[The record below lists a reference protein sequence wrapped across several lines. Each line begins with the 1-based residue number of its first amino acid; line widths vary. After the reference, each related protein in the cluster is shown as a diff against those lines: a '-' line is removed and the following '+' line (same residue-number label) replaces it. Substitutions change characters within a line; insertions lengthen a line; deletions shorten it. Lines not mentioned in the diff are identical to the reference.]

1 MRSSRVP
8 LFLLT
13 ATLLTSV
20 AAVVA
25 PAPSATATVA
35 SRPTENVYTA
45 PEATPV
51 CRDGICV
58 HYAQDGTNDVPTEDD
73 GGGGTWPGVA
83 DNGVP
88 DLVDLISTSLLPQA
102 ATTFAD
108 AGYRAP
114 VGDGALGGGTDQVD
128 FYVAELAEVDGGASC
143 VRETPDSTTTT
154 AGYCLIDNDYSA
166 AEYGT
171 RLSPVQNLELDVL
184 HQYFY
189 LVQWAYTAAN
199 DLFGDAAASW
209 VEDEIY
215 TSYNRNRA
223 YLPYGPLGQPQ
234 ASLYELTTPYDGD
247 GRWIFFRYLSE
258 RFPRAQAGLPVIIRR
273 IWEFLGAR
281 RYSVQGVALAL
292 RELRTDLPLQFSYFT
307 AWNRQPRTYYSE
319 GASYRPAPLRLS
331 YRIGASASRTTTFD
345 LDHLSAKHF
354 RYTPSM
360 SGAWTLR
367 VRVNM
372 SSIAAGGSAIV
383 TVKPRGK
390 APYLRKM
397 ALNAAGD
404 GVLAVPFGSR
414 VDWIELDAINAS
426 ARFARCGSLGS
437 NTDATCQGVAVD
449 DGLKQGVVVRA
460 VRG

>member
-1 MRSSRVP
+1 MSKPPPLRRRVALLAVAVLVTP
-8 LFLLT
+8 LLFVLGQP
-13 ATLLTSV
+13 
-20 AAVVA
+20 A
-25 PAPSATATVA
+25 PARADVGV
-35 SRPTENVYTA
+35 RPTENVYTA

-234 ASLYELTTPYDGD
+234 GSLYEPTTPYDGD

-258 RFPRAQAGLPVIIRR
+258 RFPARTGALPTIVREY
-273 IWEFLGAR
+273 WEAR
-281 RYSVQGVALAL
+281 TAYPDRYWALLAL
-292 RELRTDLPLQFSYFT
+292 EKVLTSHGTALDAEVTEFTRWNLDPARSY
-307 AWNRQPRTYYSE
+307 RE
-319 GASYRPAPLRLS
+319 GAAYKPVPVAQVLTPTKASPRRTAAWGSLRDFV
-331 YRIGASASRTTTFD
+331 SRTVRIKPGKGLTGGGWRIRLASDIDTWFTG
-345 LDHLSAKHF
+345 LDGGVVLGIKRVGQPLKTRVIVDPSPATLELPFGTGVEWVSYTWVSARVWEADEPDPNF
-354 RYTPSM
+354 LDR
-360 SGAWTLR
+360 TL
-367 VRVNM
+367 
-372 SSIAAGGSAIV
+372 
-383 TVKPRGK
+383 TVK
-390 APYLRKM
+390 ALR
-397 ALNAAGD
+397 
-404 GVLAVPFGSR
+404 R
-414 VDWIELDAINAS
+414 
-426 ARFARCGSLGS
+426 
-437 NTDATCQGVAVD
+437 
-449 DGLKQGVVVRA
+449 
-460 VRG
+460 